1 MTFLPIVD
9 RELRVTARR
18 HATYSLR
25 LLAALGAVVTSVFIY
40 GVQLP
45 APPRYLGHQIFWGLA
60 VLAFI
65 YGVISGRRAT
75 ADCLSSEKREGT
87 LGLLFLTDLK
97 GYDVVLGKLAANSLN
112 GFYALLAIF
121 PVLALPL
128 LMGGIA
134 SGEFWRVVLVLVLT
148 FLFSQA
154 VAIFAS
160 VLSRD
165 ARQAMGTNFL
175 LFLLLAAAGPLC
187 AAGMAA
193 FLSTNPRVISGFF
206 LSCPAYTLY
215 LAEATHYALSS
226 TRFWWSAAII
236 LGLTCLLVALT
247 SLLAP
252 HSWRD
257 KPLNSGRSDWRGLWH
272 QWLYG
277 NDAKRRAFRKRLL
290 DVNAFYWLAARVRLK
305 PFGVWLL
312 IAFIAGWWVFMRMKF
327 AFNWDDW
334 SLMFTTALMLN
345 TVLKAWPGI
354 EAGQTLAEEQKMG
367 TLELL
372 LSTPLRVRDILV
384 GQLLALR
391 RQFFLPVA
399 VVMGVEFI
407 VGLSAGRPSVDSK
420 ILMCASFNVIMLF
433 VDLVALIGVG
443 MASGLTA
450 RSPTHASVSTISR
463 VLVLPWVAYFA
474 ITIAVLSASG
484 APNEI
489 SWRFY
494 LYLWFGLGLLAD
506 VAFGLP
512 AWVRIQTRFRRL
524 ALKRFTGAA

>member
-1 MTFLPIVD
+1 MTFLPIVN

-18 HATYSLR
+18 QATYSLR
-25 LLAALGAVVTSVFIY
+25 LLAALGALVTSAFIY
-40 GVQLP
+40 GVRLT
-45 APPRYLGHQIFWGLA
+45 APPRQLGHEIFWGLA
-60 VLAFI
+60 VLALL
-65 YGVISGRRAT
+65 YGIISGRRAT

-128 LMGGIA
+128 LMGGIT
-134 SGEFWRVVLVLVLT
+134 SGEFWRVVLVLIVT

-160 VLSRD
+160 VVSRD

-187 AAGMAA
+187 AAGIAS
-193 FLSTNPRVISGFF
+193 FLSTRPRVIPGFF
-206 LSCPAYTLY
+206 FSCPGYTLY
-215 LAEATHYALSS
+215 LAEATRYAICKPQ
-226 TRFWWSAAII
+226 FWWSAGII
-236 LGLTCLLVALT
+236 HGLTWLLVALT

-257 KPLNSGRSDWRGLWH
+257 KPLNPGTRTWRGLWH
-272 QWLYG
+272 RWLYG
-277 NDAKRRAFRKRLL
+277 TDTTRRAFRKRLL
-290 DVNAFYWLAARVRLK
+290 DVNAFYWRAARVRLK
-305 PFGVWLL
+305 PLGVWLL
-312 IAFIAGWWVFMRMKF
+312 MAFVAGWWIFMRLKF
-327 AFNWDDW
+327 AFNWDDG
-334 SLMFTTALMLN
+334 SLMLITALMLN
-345 TVLKAWPGI
+345 TVLKAWTGI

-372 LSTPLRVRDILV
+372 LSTPLRVWDILV

-391 RQFFLPVA
+391 RHFLMPLAGVI
-399 VVMGVEFI
+399 GVELI
-407 VGLSAGRPSVDSK
+407 VGLSAGRLSLDSK
-420 ILMCASFNVIMLF
+420 ILMCAILNVIMLLT
-433 VDLVALIGVG
+433 DLVALIGVG
-443 MASGLTA
+443 MAAGLTA

-463 VLVLPWVAYFA
+463 VLVLPWVGYFA
-474 ITIAVLSASG
+474 IVVAVLSASQ

-489 SWRFY
+489 GWRFY

-506 VAFGLP
+506 LAFGLP
-512 AWVRIQTRFRRL
+512 AWVGIQTRFRRL
-524 ALKRFTGAA
+524 ALKRFTGAT